1 MTWGS
6 VGFAQ
11 KWPIETSLRGKP
23 FTSYLEYF
31 RACTLIL
38 LLLTQ
43 FFFYFY
49 QGLFLHKYLY
59 FYLSEDCVYFLL
71 SCIYLQ
77 HLQDFC
83 LLFLHKDTS
92 TCGREEVIRLP
103 VMWPS
108 PPLSLSLYYS
118 IYLSK
123 SGIPPLWLFPW
134 FLSLLAFKVLCVC
147 VCVLVSF
154 LSPHWGFLC
163 CKTVAVLTSPVQRA
177 LLDQLWPQRARSLS

>member
-23 FTSYLEYF
+23 FTLYLEYF

-38 LLLTQ
+38 LLLTH

-92 TCGREEVIRLP
+92 TCGQEEVIRLP

-147 VCVLVSF
+147 VCFSEF
-154 LSPHWGFLC
+154 S
-163 CKTVAVLTSPVQRA
+163 LTTLRIFM
-177 LLDQLWPQRARSLS
+177 L